1 MNELHCMYLSIFLQV
16 RGESTNTQCLEIVLQ
31 EPKDGIQLHPLEEF
45 IHRKE
50 SGDQLKI
57 DFLATKFGKPHP
69 DIEVKFVHD
78 ERRVIAHTTGCCH
91 PKFSLPE
98 GLKTN
103 KNGIARIDIQLP
115 MLSSPR
121 EFIDGQIYRIA
132 YFPENSVIAKAIS
145 RPAVAVNQAVILR
158 VFDHFEYPKN
168 ITWVDHVYPIFKQ
181 YSNLYPAMKGSTFDM
196 SNYHSVIKFKNMI
209 STSMNLAVTH
219 NSYMP
224 ATRDLSSRKRRMVT
238 EWLAQESPAV
248 GDVKKLITVEHL
260 RELLQTALE
269 IEHSTIPPYLTA
281 QWSIRDGY
289 NRQVHR
295 IIKTIVRQEM
305 LHMALVANL
314 MNAVGG
320 KPSLIHSTFMP
331 QYPSKLPGGLE
342 PSLVVSLEKL
352 SPELVKN
359 VFMQIEKPD
368 TNKEHQNFRKGIFNH
383 MQMAFINKKCK
394 NGSANALCDKYQ
406 GNSMHTIFGHLRHGC
421 PVEVNEY
428 IKKMEAAK
436 TGSQSEGKQKDLLN
450 YKDGIASFYTH
461 ILFVLAHLTNCGTN
475 NSIFTGNVSR
485 QLTTDESR
493 YGNGKLKKVT
503 DYVSA
508 VEAVKVVIEEGEG
521 TSDCDPA
528 IHYFD
533 AKDDLSHYSL
543 FHTIVKGHRVNIKR
557 KKDPKEATFSESSA
571 DVSI

>member
-1 MNELHCMYLSIFLQV
+1 MYLSIFLQV
-16 RGESTNTQCLEIVLQ
+16 RVENSNTKCLQIVLR
-31 EPKDGIQLHPLEEF
+31 EPKDGIQLHPLDEF

-50 SGDQLKI
+50 SGDRLNM

-69 DIEVKFVHD
+69 GIEVKFIHD
-78 ERRVIAHTTGCCH
+78 EQRILAHTTGCCH

-103 KNGIARIDIQLP
+103 KSGITRFDVQLP

-132 YFPENSVIAKAIS
+132 YFPANSVIAKAAS
-145 RPAVAVNQAVILR
+145 RPAVAVNHAVILR
-158 VFDHFEYPKN
+158 VYDHFEYPKN

-196 SNYHSVIKFKNMI
+196 SNYHSVVKFKNMI

-248 GDVKKLITVEHL
+248 GDVKKLITVQHL

-269 IEHSTIPPYLTA
+269 VEHSTIPPYLTA

-295 IIKTIVRQEM
+295 LIKTIVRQEM

-314 MNAVGG
+314 LNAVGG
-320 KPSLIHSTFMP
+320 KPSLTHSTFIP
-331 QYPSKLPGGLE
+331 QYPSQLPGGLD
-342 PSLVVSLEKL
+342 SNLVVSLEKL

-368 TNKEHQNFRKGIFNH
+368 TNVEDENFRKAIFNH
-383 MQMAFINKKCK
+383 MKMAFIKKECGG
-394 NGSANALCDKYQ
+394 GSVSNWCDKYH
-406 GNSMHTIFGHLRHGC
+406 GNSMHTTFAHLRHGC
-421 PVEVNEY
+421 PLEV
-428 IKKMEAAK
+428 KKYMEKIEFAK
-436 TGSQSEGKQKDLLN
+436 TSDTLEGKQKELLN
-450 YKDGIASFYTH
+450 YKGGIASFYTH
-461 ILFVLAHLTNCGTN
+461 VIFVLAHLTDCGTN

-485 QLTTDESR
+485 QLATDESR

-508 VEAVKVVIEEGEG
+508 VEAMKVIIQEGEG
-521 TSDCDPA
+521 TSECDPA
-528 IHYFD
+528 VHYFD
-533 AKDDLSHYSL
+533 AQDDLSHYSM
-543 FHTIVKGHRVNIKR
+543 FHTIIKGHRVKIKR
-557 KKDPKEATFSESSA
+557 RKDPRKENFSKFSK
-571 DVSI
+571 DVSISYFVY

>member
-1 MNELHCMYLSIFLQV
+1 MYLLIFLQV
-16 RGESTNTQCLEIVLQ
+16 RVENSNTECLQIILQ
-31 EPKDGIQLHPLEEF
+31 EPKDGIQLHPLDEF

-50 SGDQLKI
+50 SGGQLNM

-69 DIEVKFVHD
+69 GIEVKFVHD
-78 ERRVIAHTTGCCH
+78 ERCVLAHTTGCCH

-103 KNGIARIDIQLP
+103 KNGIARFDVQLP
-115 MLSSPR
+115 MLFSPR

-132 YFPENSVIAKAIS
+132 YFPASSVIAKAIS
-145 RPAVAVNQAVILR
+145 RLSVAVNNAVIVR
-158 VFDHFEYPKN
+158 VYDHFEYPKN
-168 ITWVDHVYPIFKQ
+168 ITWVDHIYPIFKQ

-196 SNYHSVIKFKNMI
+196 SNYHSVVKFKNMI

-219 NSYMP
+219 SSYMP

-238 EWLAQESPAV
+238 EWLTQESPAV

-269 IEHSTIPPYLTA
+269 VEHSTIPPYLTA

-295 IIKTIVRQEM
+295 LIKTIVRQEM

-314 MNAVGG
+314 LNAVGG

-331 QYPSKLPGGLE
+331 QYPSQLPGGLDS
-342 PSLVVSLEKL
+342 SLVVSLEKL

-368 TNKEHQNFRKGIFNH
+368 TNIDDENFRKAIFNH
-383 MQMAFINKKCK
+383 MKMAFIKKECGD
-394 NGSANALCDKYQ
+394 GSVSNWCDKYQ
-406 GNSMHTIFGHLRHGC
+406 GSSMHTTFAHLRHGC
-421 PVEVNEY
+421 PLEVKKY
-428 IKKMEAAK
+428 IEKIESAK
-436 TGSQSEGKQKDLLN
+436 ASGNFEGKRRELLN

-461 ILFVLAHLTNCGTN
+461 VIFVLAHLTNCGTN

-508 VEAVKVVIEEGEG
+508 IEAMKVIIQEGEG
-521 TSDCDPA
+521 TSSCDPA
-528 IHYFD
+528 VHYFD
-533 AKDDLSHYSL
+533 AQDDLSHYSM
-543 FHTIVKGHRVNIKR
+543 FHTIIKGHRVNIKR
-557 KKDPKEATFSESSA
+557 KTDPKKENFSKFST